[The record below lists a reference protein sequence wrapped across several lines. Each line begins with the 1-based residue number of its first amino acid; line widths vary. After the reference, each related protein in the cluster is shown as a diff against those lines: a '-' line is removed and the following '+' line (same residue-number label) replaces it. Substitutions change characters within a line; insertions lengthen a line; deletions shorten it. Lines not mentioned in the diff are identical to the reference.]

1 FKPIQQQA
9 PTTKPTQE
17 SSYPSGFTPVTECSN
32 SSGFKPV
39 TECSNSSGVTP
50 YHIDHKLQSQPLQ
63 CGSDNLVFTLENHQ
77 GNISA
82 TGSIKAP
89 IPIIIDPTK
98 HTTSPTKAIP
108 KHPSQTDSTP
118 ASISQTRTTGS
129 HKQAAIKAAPTPP
142 KTTKTGRI
150 LPKPKHLNDYH
161 WLEKLNIG
169 RSSGKA
175 KVLGSLVGIGGAMI
189 LTLYKGVEINIWSTH
204 VDLLKH
210 GQHQQSHEA
219 SPKDEYGNRILG
231 CLLSVGSATS
241 YSLWLIAQDGGG
253 GGVVLDGGGS
263 PGWQRWSW
271 MVAVVMVAK
280 MNQIYPCYYSSS
292 ALMSVMGLIQSVV
305 FALCTERDLNQWK
318 LGWNIR
324 LLTVVYSGVTASGLV
339 VILIAWCVKLRGPV
353 FVSVFN
359 PLMLVLVAI
368 AGSFILDE
376 KLHLGWYVYL
386 CLNIFVHQTHY
397 ISYNFELYI

>member
-1 FKPIQQQA
+1 MGIREGLDEVKPALMMVVVQIAYAGVNVFYKLAANDGMNLKIIIAYRFVFSTVFILPLAFFIERRDRPKLSWAILFQA
-9 PTTKPTQE
+9 FLCGLFGGSLVHNLYIE
-17 SSYPSGFTPVTECSN
+17 SLNVT
-32 SSGFKPV
+32 
-39 TECSNSSGVTP
+39 
-50 YHIDHKLQSQPLQ
+50 
-63 CGSDNLVFTLENHQ
+63 
-77 GNISA
+77 SA
-82 TGSIKAP
+82 TFASAMNNL
-89 IPIIIDPTK
+89 IP
-98 HTTSPTKAIP
+98 AITFFLAV
-108 KHPSQTDSTP
+108 SF
-118 ASISQTRTTGS
+118 R
-129 HKQAAIKAAPTPP
+129 
-142 KTTKTGRI
+142 
-150 LPKPKHLNDYH
+150 
-161 WLEKLNIG
+161 LEKLNIG

-241 YSLWLIAQDGGG
+241 YSLWLIAQ
-253 GGVVLDGGGS
+253 
-263 PGWQRWSW
+263 
-271 MVAVVMVAK
+271 AK

-376 KLHLGWYVYL
+376 KLHLGCVLGALLIVFGLYL
-386 CLNIFVHQTHY
+386 VLWGKGKEMKKKVIVAITT
-397 ISYNFELYI
+397 